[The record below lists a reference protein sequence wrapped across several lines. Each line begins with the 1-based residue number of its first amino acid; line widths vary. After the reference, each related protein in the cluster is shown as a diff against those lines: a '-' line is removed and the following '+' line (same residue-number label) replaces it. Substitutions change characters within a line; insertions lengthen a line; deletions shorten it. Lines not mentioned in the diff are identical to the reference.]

1 MTAEPSANRLP
12 DWRTFQPPDGIGA
25 LDEAA
30 ASRLVPARDPRGH
43 KGTFGTLLAVCGS
56 LDYLGASLLVS
67 HAALRAGVGLLC
79 VAVPASLQPLIA
91 GRVPEATSLGLPEV
105 EPGEVDATAATAA
118 IAAYKASAILLGP
131 GLRAGEGTR
140 NLVRRL
146 VAADGVPMS
155 LDAEALN
162 SLALTE
168 SWWTLLR
175 RPVVVTPHPM
185 EFQRLDGQPVGD
197 GDVERAERARA
208 AAAKWNCVVVL
219 KGAHTV
225 VAAPDGR
232 LLMAPFQ
239 NPAMA
244 TGGTGDVLSGLLGS
258 LLAQHAEPFD
268 AACLAVWL
276 HGMAGEH
283 LRERLGDAGLLSG
296 ELAGEVPRIRR
307 HLTEVG
313 KHVAR
318 GSQRVGFARHES

>member
-12 DWRTFQPPDGIGA
+12 EWRTFQPPDGIQA
-25 LDEAA
+25 LDETV
-30 ASRLVPARDPRGH
+30 ASRLVPSRDPRGH

-105 EPGEVDATAATAA
+105 APGELDAVAAAGLLAEHKATAM
-118 IAAYKASAILLGP
+118 LVGP

-140 NLVRRL
+140 NLVRRML
-146 VAADGVPMS
+146 AEQGVPLA

-162 SLALTE
+162 SLALTDA
-168 SWWTLLR
+168 WWTLIR

-185 EFQRLDGQPVGD
+185 EFQRLDGSAVSD
-197 GDVERAERARA
+197 DDAERAVRAGA
-208 AAAKWNCVVVL
+208 AAVRWKCVVVL

-225 VAAPDGR
+225 IAAPDGR

-244 TGGTGDVLSGLLGS
+244 TGGTGDVLGGILGS

-283 LRERLGDAGLLSG
+283 LRERIGDAGLLAG
-296 ELAGEVPRIRR
+296 ELATEVPRIRR

-318 GSQRVGFARHES
+318 GSQRVGFARHDP